1 MEKSSLSSLS
11 LTAGVLVLVVTVIVL
26 AASSVLV
33 IAYTQQ
39 SPYDYG
45 DATTDGVVDISDH
58 AEVLAIMQEAKPQL
72 SAADATMDCV
82 VDISDHAD
90 VLAVMQEAKTAH
102 ARWVADYDYN
112 TGGAGSAD
120 LAAYK
125 QVKNMPSVTWP
136 ADSGWTNFT
145 AGDYSDVEAIDADD
159 LSMAANASGK
169 NVVQSRF
176 TVFEHICA
184 ANLTH
189 IEVNVTA
196 SSQNTSETLQYWAW
210 DFNAIQWDQ
219 VDGSITMS
227 NGEDSYYS
235 VTDWGPPNIDDYINN
250 GNGYMYLMVMLADN
264 NRALSIDYI
273 QVVFVGPEM

>member
-1 MEKSSLSSLS
+1 MD
-11 LTAGVLVLVVTVIVL
+11 TTV
-26 AASSVLV
+26 
-33 IAYTQQ
+33 
-39 SPYDYG
+39 
-45 DATTDGVVDISDH
+45 
-58 AEVLAIMQEAKPQL
+58 
-72 SAADATMDCV
+72 
-82 VDISDHAD
+82 D
-90 VLAVMQEAKTAH
+90 VLDTVRVFNIVSGLQPPSSASDANMDGKTDVLDTVRVFNIVSGLQTAQPRYT
-102 ARWVADYDYN
+102 ASYDFN
-112 TGGAGSAD
+112 TSGAGALD
-120 LAAYK
+120 RDVAAYK

-210 DFNAIQWDQ
+210 DFSSAQWDQ
-219 VDGSITMS
+219 VDGSVTMS
-227 NGEDSYYS
+227 NGEASYYR